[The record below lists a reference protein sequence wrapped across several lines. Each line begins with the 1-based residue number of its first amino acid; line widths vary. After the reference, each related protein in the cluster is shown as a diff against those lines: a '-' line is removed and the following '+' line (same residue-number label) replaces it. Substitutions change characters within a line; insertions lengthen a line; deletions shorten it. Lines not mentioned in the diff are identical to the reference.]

1 MRGTIPALLCALLL
15 IGCNEGN
22 DAQPAAKPRELGI
35 FEAQSLQ
42 SICAAANDANPEGIS
57 YGDRAITLKNSLAA
71 CDRLLSEYTPAKS
84 DPALQGRAATLRAR
98 FEQYDRLGEVETLTL
113 GKQFDKARRRL
124 EAQRNLI
131 GEDIYRFV
139 SQQIKDQEAAQ
150 VMAQLD
156 QKFPGLSPHAKS
168 LHMKYAGRLTFKTAE
183 AQQIVEGFNIDCRAA
198 DRRYLPLINVIYAKL
213 AELDGDHAHLETV
226 ADSRDGEVR
235 VIDRLISSDGAVM
248 NEVIAY
254 QIDKWNELYPRAS
267 RPEALRNACFSG
279 WGEIWVIP

>member
-1 MRGTIPALLCALLL
+1 MRETIPALVCALLL
-15 IGCNEGN
+15 IGCNKDKE
-22 DAQPAAKPRELGI
+22 AQATSKPPELGI
-35 FEAQSLQ
+35 VEVQSLQ
-42 SICAAANDANPEGIS
+42 SICAAANDANPVGIS
-57 YGDRAITLKNSLAA
+57 YRDRAITLKNSLAA
-71 CDRLLSEYTPAKS
+71 CDRLLSEYTLTKS
-84 DPALQGRAATLRAR
+84 DPALRERAATLRDR

-113 GKQFDKARRRL
+113 GKQFDEARGKL
-124 EAQRNLI
+124 EAQRNVI

-139 SQQIKDQEAAQ
+139 SKQIEDEEAGQAT
-150 VMAQLD
+150 AHLD

-168 LHMKYAGRLTFKTAE
+168 LHMKYAGRLTFRTAE
-183 AQQIVEGFNIDCRAA
+183 AQRIVEGFNIDCRAA
-198 DRRYLPLINVIYAKL
+198 DGRYLPLINVIYAKL